1 MQSSIVFDVPRST
14 VRKPRPMALT
24 SPYFRNVPQLTA
36 ASTNSPWLGSGS
48 SGHGVHLVQFGLID
62 LGFPM
67 PKSVGGT
74 GLSPDGV
81 YGSETVQKVKEFQ
94 RSTHGGAPI
103 KDDGAVGRNTMAK
116 LDRALASFTHK
127 VRVHI
132 FVVVTPDAPVATA
145 ETTAKELYGHYGIN
159 FEVASI
165 QSLALTAA
173 EETEFSQHGLLFARM
188 KELAEAHTSVRIRPN
203 EIMVFYIRRFNPDTD
218 LALSKANHTGAVTRI
233 KKNAD
238 ASTLA
243 HEVAH
248 NLIDSPRGVSEH
260 VAHKQNILATLPRT
274 TPFVLSFEQIQQMRR
289 NIRLLRA

>member
-1 MQSSIVFDVPRST
+1 
-14 VRKPRPMALT
+14 MALT
-24 SPYFRNVPQLTA
+24 SPYFRNVPQLEA
-36 ASTNSPWLGSGS
+36 AAINSPWLGSGS
-48 SGHGVHLVQFGLID
+48 SGHGVHLVQFGLIE

-67 PKSVGGT
+67 PRSVGGT
-74 GLSPDGV
+74 GLSPDGI
-81 YGSETVQKVKEFQ
+81 YGNETVQKVKEFQ
-94 RSTHGGAPI
+94 RSSHGGPPI
-103 KDDGAVGRNTMAK
+103 NDDGTVGRNTMAK
-116 LDRALASFTHK
+116 LDRALPFLTHK

-132 FVVVTPDAPVATA
+132 FVVVTPDAPISTA
-145 ETTAKELYGHYGIN
+145 ESTAKELYSHYGIN
-159 FEVASI
+159 FEVTSI

-173 EETEFSQHGLLFARM
+173 EETEFSQHGLAFARM
-188 KELAEAHTSVRIRPN
+188 KQLAESHTSVRVLPN

-238 ASTLA
+238 VSTLA

-274 TPFVLSFEQIQQMRR
+274 TPFVLSFEQVEQMRR

>member
-1 MQSSIVFDVPRST
+1 
-14 VRKPRPMALT
+14 MALT
-24 SPYFRNVPQLTA
+24 SPYFRNVPQLEA
-36 ASTNSPWLGSGS
+36 AAINSPWLGSGS
-48 SGHGVHLVQFGLID
+48 SGHGVHLVQFGLIE

-67 PKSVGGT
+67 PRSVGGT
-74 GLSPDGV
+74 GLSPDGI

-94 RSTHGGAPI
+94 RSLHGGPAI
-103 KDDGAVGRNTMAK
+103 DDDGAVGRNTMAK
-116 LDRALASFTHK
+116 LDRALPFLTHK

-132 FVVVTPDAPVATA
+132 FVVVTPDAPISTA
-145 ETTAKELYGHYGIN
+145 ESTAKELYSHYGIN
-159 FEVASI
+159 FEVTSI
-165 QSLALTAA
+165 QSLPLTAA
-173 EETEFSQHGLLFARM
+173 EETEFSQHGLAFARM
-188 KELAEAHTSVRIRPN
+188 KQLAESHTSVRVLPN

-238 ASTLA
+238 VSTLA

-274 TPFVLSFEQIQQMRR
+274 TPFVLSFEQVEQMRR